1 VLHRDGGII
10 AVVAIPV
17 ARTTVRRLAAGV
29 GRHLRISLLR
39 LGKVVNRGRLRGMT
53 LGSVEGSEAPGAGP
67 HIRVLTDDS
76 SKRNLRRNNR
86 EMIVGMHL
94 VNSPSSQTMTPE
106 GLRVR
111 ARQVR
116 ALARSVAHH
125 EAAPT
130 IRAFADELEAK
141 ADALEIYS
149 VSRNDGTPRAGVAG
163 PLPNA

>member
-1 VLHRDGGII
+1 MRVHSAIRVVRATGQAPGGRRRSAFANFLVATWQSRELWALARDD
-10 AVVAIPV
+10 
-17 ARTTVRRLAAGV
+17 AGA
-29 GRHLRISLLR
+29 
-39 LGKVVNRGRLRGMT
+39 
-53 LGSVEGSEAPGAGP
+53 VEGFEAPGTGP
-67 HIRVLTDDS
+67 HIRVLTEDF
-76 SKRNLRRNNR
+76 SKRTLRRNNR
-86 EMIVGMHL
+86 EMIVGMHF

-116 ALARSVAHH
+116 ALARSVADH

-149 VSRNDGTPRAGVAG
+149 ATRNDGTARAGIAG